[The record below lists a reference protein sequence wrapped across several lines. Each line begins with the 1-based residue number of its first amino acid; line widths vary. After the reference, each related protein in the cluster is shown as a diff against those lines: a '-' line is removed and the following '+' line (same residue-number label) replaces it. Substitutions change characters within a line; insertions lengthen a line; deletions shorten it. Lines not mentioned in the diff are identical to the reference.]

1 MSQNFDPY
9 QPPSLS
15 NSMPTSPETEDLR
28 NIAFWQNFF
37 SILGFIVTGITAL
50 AMVGNIVFS
59 AMSPNPIPRVIG
71 RDNRIHCWTSY
82 GHCRLCDT
90 VRAIKRGSEGK
101 SRLWRTQNR
110 PGRLC
115 ASAKKLL
122 ALLRHNDLH
131 FDGDLR
137 HVLDTVRII
146 SHLCGGAA
154 IAICFLALDSF
165 FVITFFVRC
174 TI

>member
-37 SILGFIVTGITAL
+37 SILGFIVTGLTVL

-71 RDNRIHCWTSY
+71 ATI
-82 GHCRLCDT
+82 
-90 VRAIKRGSEGK
+90 GSVIG
-101 SRLWRTQNR
+101 
-110 PGRLC
+110 
-115 ASAKKLL
+115 L
-122 ALLRHNDLH
+122 AM
-131 FDGDLR
+131 
-137 HVLDTVRII
+137 
-146 SHLCGGAA
+146 A
-154 IAICFLALDSF
+154 IAVYVIPSVLLSAAAKASRDFGEHRIALGDYVLRQRKF
-165 FVITFFVRC
+165 WRYLGIMTCILMAIYVMLLILFVLLVIIAGVRR
-174 TI
+174 